1 MSVVNIPPLGKGVM
15 LRLYAEYPPFTQVAE
30 LFVNEIDVNALTV
43 EAVTEP
49 AVMFS

>member
-1 MSVVNIPPLGKGVM
+1 MSVVSIPPLGKGVM
-15 LRLYAEYPPFTQVAE
+15 LKLYAEYPPFTQVAE
-30 LFVNEIDVNALTV
+30 LLVNDMEVKELTV